1 MFYEHFLM
9 LYKNEANTFWD
20 THKYLKKKKHSV
32 LHINRLSVNIY
43 KEDIDTSS
51 RFCLED
57 VLLFL
62 FKSKSMLTNFELEN
76 LKQWKKVL
84 SWFRLGWKLCIT
96 STTKGALEIKRLA
109 DIYYIILM
117 KPKLLLMSS
126 FIHYFANCPETMVLL
141 TRFVFYSCCRFTDA
155 VLSTN
160 LII

>member
-76 LKQWKKVL
+76 LKQWKKVFVL
-84 SWFRLGWKLCIT
+84 VQIRMKIMYNINYQRCLRNQKIGGYTLHHTYETKIIVNVEGYT
-96 STTKGALEIKRLA
+96 S
-109 DIYYIILM
+109 
-117 KPKLLLMSS
+117 
-126 FIHYFANCPETMVLL
+126 FC
-141 TRFVFYSCCRFTDA
+141 
-155 VLSTN
+155 
-160 LII
+160 